1 MQHYP
6 GYFRGAIGS
15 SLSFFFF
22 FPLLKKKKE
31 VQPCYASAYASLYR
45 NVWTVIAVFQEE
57 TCSGFVSFISQKF

>member
-15 SLSFFFF
+15 SLSFLFFSS
-22 FPLLKKKKE
+22 LKKKE